1 MDITS
6 FRFIE
11 STDSMKLNNISFKL
25 YNFINHPDEFNAFV
39 NDNFILRDDVFDI
52 IIEILGHVDINK
64 LFNMRYKRYLSSDTL
79 NIMYAKDQAYISLFH
94 VELFL
99 KVHHKLLLIDSNI
112 DIYNSIVNEIHSK
125 SRRRTDFRLTSLFL

>member
-11 STDSMKLNNISFKL
+11 STDSMKLNNKTFKL
-25 YNFINHPDEFNAFV
+25 YNFTNHSDEFNAFV

-52 IIEILGHVDINK
+52 IEILGHVDINK
-64 LFNMRYKRYLSSDTL
+64 LFDMRYKRVLSSVSL
-79 NIMYAKDQAYISLFH
+79 NIIYAKDQAYISLFH